1 MSGGAWHEEYWKLI
15 KKPLHPLYNT
25 FIFKLLWLRQQLK
38 FENCFTSRVDGLG
51 PKRYTSGTRWSIAG
65 HKFQVLWW
73 FKHVTECT
81 RYRLASDEHTLVW
94 TFFHATKRQKLTSQQ
109 TYAVH
114 VRPYETGQGQV
125 RPPTAPRKL
134 DRHGEQATLFV
145 PTWTSGWRR
154 LQSIHFVSWILN
166 QMNTVSALN
175 TLIETLWVVTSLNA
189 ITFPVC
195 IDRVLPCN
203 HGTMY
208 ASRQQSLV
216 PISGH
221 YSNWM
226 PSLFG
231 VYDSTLNPVCRPPDG
246 SYVPLPL
253 CHRFDLLLRN
263 LAYLYQSNATVKFL
277 AVLLNHSRIQRF
289 LVKFIW
295 NFRPPGL
302 PQPVHITHIIICRQ
316 ALHKDKVRLSHP
328 RRVRI
333 SACSI
338 YSADYAHKDRSG

>member
-1 MSGGAWHEEYWKLI
+1 MRWTQWVHWI
-15 KKPLHPLYNT
+15 R
-25 FIFKLLWLRQQLK
+25 WLRLCDELK
-38 FENCFTSRVDGLG
+38 CHYVPSLHRSCPSVQPQHYVRITPAVPCS
-51 PKRYTSGTRWSIAG
+51 
-65 HKFQVLWW
+65 
-73 FKHVTECT
+73 
-81 RYRLASDEHTLVW
+81 LAT
-94 TFFHATKRQKLTSQQ
+94 
-109 TYAVH
+109 
-114 VRPYETGQGQV
+114 
-125 RPPTAPRKL
+125 
-134 DRHGEQATLFV
+134 
-145 PTWTSGWRR
+145 
-154 LQSIHFVSWILN
+154 I
-166 QMNTVSALN
+166 
-175 TLIETLWVVTSLNA
+175 
-189 ITFPVC
+189 
-195 IDRVLPCN
+195 
-203 HGTMY
+203 
-208 ASRQQSLV
+208 
-216 PISGH
+216 
-221 YSNWM
+221 SNWM